1 MFRLECRFYI
11 PLIPCQAV
19 SIQYSWADNQKCL
32 FFYQSQISPPYCKW
46 RLWEK
51 MCALW
56 DIDSEMFLF
65 RAKTS
70 IFSFRTS
77 ENFLCGFF
85 IFSGVG
91 SNVLYLS
98 SHEIF
103 PPMEEVIFPL
113 YLNGIAH
120 NPIKI
125 SWFEQFQKDQLVL
138 TTSAEESVLRCSY
151 IQAQF
156 VSWPHLPSP
165 LGWPMSAMIY

>member
-1 MFRLECRFYI
+1 MFRLECQFYI
-11 PLIPCQAV
+11 PLIPYQAV

-32 FFYQSQISPPYCKW
+32 FFISPKYLVLIVSGGFEGKCVHYGILTQK
-46 RLWEK
+46 
-51 MCALW
+51 
-56 DIDSEMFLF
+56 MFLF

-70 IFSFRTS
+70 IFPFRTS
-77 ENFLCGFF
+77 ENFLCGFY
-85 IFSGVG
+85 IFRGRFKCFVFVQPW
-91 SNVLYLS
+91 N
-98 SHEIF
+98 F

-120 NPIKI
+120 NPIKL

-138 TTSAEESVLRCSY
+138 TTSAEESVLGCNY

>member
-1 MFRLECRFYI
+1 MFRLECQFYI
-11 PLIPCQAV
+11 PLIPYQAV

-32 FFYQSQISPPYCKW
+32 FFISPKYLLLIVSGA
-46 RLWEK
+46 RLWGK

-56 DIDSEMFLF
+56 DIDSEKFLF

-70 IFSFRTS
+70 IFPFRTS
-77 ENFLCGFF
+77 ENFLCGFY
-85 IFSGVG
+85 IFRVRFKCFVFVQPW
-91 SNVLYLS
+91 N
-98 SHEIF
+98 F

-138 TTSAEESVLRCSY
+138 TTSAEESVLGCN
-151 IQAQF
+151 
-156 VSWPHLPSP
+156 
-165 LGWPMSAMIY
+165 

>member
-1 MFRLECRFYI
+1 MDQMFRLECRFYI

-103 PPMEEVIFPL
+103 PQWKKLSFLYILMELPTTPSKSHD
-113 YLNGIAH
+113 LN
-120 NPIKI
+120 NFRRI
-125 SWFEQFQKDQLVL
+125 SLSWQPQQKK
-138 TTSAEESVLRCSY
+138 AC
-151 IQAQF
+151 
-156 VSWPHLPSP
+156 
-165 LGWPMSAMIY
+165 

>member
-1 MFRLECRFYI
+1 MFRLECQFYI
-11 PLIPCQAV
+11 PLIPYQAV

-32 FFYQSQISPPYCKW
+32 FFYQSQISSPYCKW
-46 RLWEK
+46 RLWGK

-56 DIDSEMFLF
+56 DIDSEKFLF
-65 RAKTS
+65 GAKAS
-70 IFSFRTS
+70 IFPFRTS
-77 ENFLCGFF
+77 ENFLCGFY
-85 IFSGVG
+85 IFRGRFKCFVFVQPW
-91 SNVLYLS
+91 N
-98 SHEIF
+98 F

-138 TTSAEESVLRCSY
+138 TTSAEESVLGCNY

>member
-1 MFRLECRFYI
+1 MFRLECQFYI
-11 PLIPCQAV
+11 PLIPYQAV

-32 FFYQSQISPPYCKW
+32 FFISPKYLLLIVSGW
-46 RLWEK
+46 RLWGK

-56 DIDSEMFLF
+56 DIDSEKFLF
-65 RAKTS
+65 RAKAS
-70 IFSFRTS
+70 IFPFRTS
-77 ENFLCGFF
+77 ENFLCGFY
-85 IFSGVG
+85 IFRGRFKCFVFVQPW
-91 SNVLYLS
+91 N
-98 SHEIF
+98 F

-138 TTSAEESVLRCSY
+138 TTSAEESVLGCNY

>member
-1 MFRLECRFYI
+1 MFRLECQFYI
-11 PLIPCQAV
+11 PLIPYQAV
-19 SIQYSWADNQKCL
+19 SIQYSWADN
-32 FFYQSQISPPYCKW
+32 YCKW
-46 RLWEK
+46 RLWGK

-56 DIDSEMFLF
+56 DIDSEKFLF

-70 IFSFRTS
+70 IFPFRTS
-77 ENFLCGFF
+77 ENFLCGFY
-85 IFSGVG
+85 IFRVRFKCFVFVQPW
-91 SNVLYLS
+91 N
-98 SHEIF
+98 F

-138 TTSAEESVLRCSY
+138 TTSAEESVLGCNY

>member
-1 MFRLECRFYI
+1 MSFFISPKYLLLIVSGGFERKCVHYGILTQKCFYSELKHQFSLSEHLKTFYAVFYI
-11 PLIPCQAV
+11 FRGRF
-19 SIQYSWADNQKCL
+19 KC
-32 FFYQSQISPPYCKW
+32 FVFVQPW
-46 RLWEK
+46 
-51 MCALW
+51 
-56 DIDSEMFLF
+56 
-65 RAKTS
+65 
-70 IFSFRTS
+70 
-77 ENFLCGFF
+77 N
-85 IFSGVG
+85 
-91 SNVLYLS
+91 
-98 SHEIF
+98 F

-138 TTSAEESVLRCSY
+138 TTSAEESVLGCSY

>member
-32 FFYQSQISPPYCKW
+32 FFISPKYLLLIVSGGFERKCVHYGILTQK
-46 RLWEK
+46 
-51 MCALW
+51 CFY
-56 DIDSEMFLF
+56 SELKHQFSLSEHLKTFYAVFYIF
-65 RAKTS
+65 RGRFKC
-70 IFSFRTS
+70 FVFVQPW
-77 ENFLCGFF
+77 N
-85 IFSGVG
+85 
-91 SNVLYLS
+91 
-98 SHEIF
+98 F

-138 TTSAEESVLRCSY
+138 TTSAEESVLGCSY

>member
-1 MFRLECRFYI
+1 MFRLECQFYI
-11 PLIPCQAV
+11 PLIPYQAV

-32 FFYQSQISPPYCKW
+32 FFISPKYLLLIVSGGFEGKCVHYGILTQK
-46 RLWEK
+46 
-51 MCALW
+51 
-56 DIDSEMFLF
+56 SFYS
-65 RAKTS
+65 S
-70 IFSFRTS
+70 IFLFRTS
-77 ENFLCGFF
+77 ENFLCGFY
-85 IFSGVG
+85 IFRGRFKCFVFVQPWNS
-91 SNVLYLS
+91 
-98 SHEIF
+98 
-103 PPMEEVIFPL
+103 PPMDEVIFPL

-138 TTSAEESVLRCSY
+138 TTSAEERVLGCNY

>member
-1 MFRLECRFYI
+1 MDQMFRLECRFYI

-32 FFYQSQISPPYCKW
+32 FFYQSQISSPYCKW

-56 DIDSEMFLF
+56 DIDSEKFLF

-103 PPMEEVIFPL
+103 PQWKKLSFLYILMELPTTPSKSHD
-113 YLNGIAH
+113 LN
-120 NPIKI
+120 NFRRI
-125 SWFEQFQKDQLVL
+125 SLSWQPQQKK
-138 TTSAEESVLRCSY
+138 AC
-151 IQAQF
+151 
-156 VSWPHLPSP
+156 
-165 LGWPMSAMIY
+165 